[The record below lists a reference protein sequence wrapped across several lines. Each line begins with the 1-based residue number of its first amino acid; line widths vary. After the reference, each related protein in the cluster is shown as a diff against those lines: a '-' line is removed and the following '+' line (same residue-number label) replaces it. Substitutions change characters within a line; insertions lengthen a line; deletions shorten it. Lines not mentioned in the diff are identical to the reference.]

1 MSNIKAIRFKPRLHA
16 LVDVLIS
23 TWSMAA
29 MLHNVFIIF
38 RCRRAH
44 EPMIRSTAHANYEKR
59 VAWFSIYACCSLPIV
74 FVFHL
79 AALWAARAAL

>member
-1 MSNIKAIRFKPRLHA
+1 MAECLGRC
-16 LVDVLIS
+16 IS

-74 FVFHL
+74 FVLHL